1 MILWYVKVLKSQILL
16 LKTFNKMMIY
26 NIKLLNQIYPDKSQ
40 HKNVVFFFLVGQA
53 IKVIW

>member
-1 MILWYVKVLKSQILL
+1 
-16 LKTFNKMMIY
+16 MIY

-40 HKNVVFFFLVGQA
+40 HKNGFFFFFLVGQA

>member
-40 HKNVVFFFLVGQA
+40 HKNGFFFFLVGQA

>member
-40 HKNVVFFFLVGQA
+40 HKNGFFFFLVGQA
-53 IKVIW
+53 IKVI